1 MAPKVQN
8 RCPSPTAVLLLG
20 ACLAAAVAAL
30 GAADHDATASR
41 PPPVPLPGDGGA
53 RRVLVANGLGLTPQ
67 MG

>member
-1 MAPKVQN
+1 
-8 RCPSPTAVLLLG
+8 VLLLG